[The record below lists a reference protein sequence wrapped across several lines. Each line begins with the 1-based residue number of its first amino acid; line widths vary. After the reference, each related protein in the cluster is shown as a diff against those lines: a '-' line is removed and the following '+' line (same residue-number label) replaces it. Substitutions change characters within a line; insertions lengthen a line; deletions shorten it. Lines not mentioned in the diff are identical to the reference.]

1 MEMLDV
7 LIVVLLVMVLVVL
20 IYLCIQL
27 NKNRNSNGIKEEFDQ
42 IKGDLLKNLNDQLAI
57 LSRMML
63 DSNQQS
69 SQHLDQRLK
78 TMGDQS
84 DQRLSLMSQQNDQRF
99 EGQLRQMNQLA
110 SLMDERMSKLMELEK
125 LNQDSFLKRLDAVG
139 QRNENQVLNL
149 TKSNELRLEGMNQ
162 TIEKQLT
169 QLQQE
174 HHEQMEKMRHTVD
187 EKLQDTL
194 ESRITKSFQLVSERL
209 EQVYKGLGEM
219 QTLANGVGDLKRV
232 LSNVKTRGILGEIQ
246 LGAILEE
253 ILSPEQYE
261 TNFATVPNSRNVV
274 EYALKLPGDD
284 ERSVYL
290 PIDSKFPLDVY
301 ARLMDAYDNGDN
313 DQIQQAL
320 KNLDAAL
327 KSNAKDIHEKYI
339 EVPYTT
345 DFGIM
350 FLPIEGLYA
359 EAVRRGL
366 VETLQREY
374 KINIAG
380 PTTMA
385 ALLNSLQM
393 GFKTLAIQKRSGEVW
408 EVLGAVKTEFGKFEG
423 ILESTQNRLQ
433 QVQGDL
439 EKLVG
444 VRTRQIRRKL
454 SKVTSLEES
463 KAVSLLDD
471 DGQMN

>member
-27 NKNRNSNGIKEEFDQ
+27 NKNRDSNGIKEEFDQ

-463 KAVSLLDD
+463 KAVSMLDD

>member
-1 MEMLDV
+1 MEILDV

-27 NKNRNSNGIKEEFDQ
+27 NKNRDSNGIKEEFDQ

>member
-1 MEMLDV
+1 MEILDV
-7 LIVVLLVMVLVVL
+7 LIVVLLVMVLLVL

-84 DQRLSLMSQQNDQRF
+84 DQRLSLMSQQNDRRF